1 MGYATGEAAIL
12 TLIKALSDYDSD
24 NTARQDWK
32 PLHSGKAAVYAI
44 LRPGQWSP
52 ERVSPTAYHDHWL
65 TVIEVWRRYSDDTK
79 PALLQTNVSDIV
91 TQIRKYPTLNSAAGV
106 QDSDITGG
114 PEMVEITLANGSLW
128 AKWEI
133 NCEWTEET
141 TVTYV

>member
-12 TLIKALSDYDSD
+12 TLIQALSDYDSD

-44 LRPGQWSP
+44 LRPGPWST
-52 ERVSPTAYHDHWL
+52 ERVATNMHHDYWL

-91 TQIRKYPTLNSAAGV
+91 TQIRKYPTLNGASGV
-106 QDSDITGG
+106 QDSNITGG
-114 PEMVEITLANGSLW
+114 PEMIEVTRANGSLW

-141 TVTYV
+141 TVTYA